1 MSYFLVE
8 IPVPQSDRAD
18 VGRAMRTL
26 RVAQSRLGDRAVA
39 VRPLLAGVT
48 DQEGWMVFLME
59 AVTIEA
65 VRSLVSLAL
74 LPAGRVRE
82 VLYLA
87 LPGAGCSLSDD
98 RGPKPGTNL
107 APRVDA
113 ELVEDVVDMRF
124 HGSLGDE

>member
-8 IPVPQSDRAD
+8 IPVPLSDGVD

-26 RVAQSRLGDRAVA
+26 RAAQSRLRERAVA

-48 DQEGWMVFLME
+48 DKEGWMVFLME

-65 VRSLVSLAL
+65 VRTLVSLAL
-74 LPAGRVRE
+74 LPAGRIRE
-82 VLYLA
+82 ILYLA
-87 LPGAGCSLSDD
+87 LPDPSCSLSDD
-98 RGPKPGTNL
+98 RGPKPRTNL
-107 APRVDA
+107 APRADA

>member
-74 LPAGRVRE
+74 LPAGRIRE
-82 VLYLA
+82 ILYLA
-87 LPGAGCSLSDD
+87 LPGARCSLSDD
-98 RGPKPGTNL
+98 RGPKPGANL